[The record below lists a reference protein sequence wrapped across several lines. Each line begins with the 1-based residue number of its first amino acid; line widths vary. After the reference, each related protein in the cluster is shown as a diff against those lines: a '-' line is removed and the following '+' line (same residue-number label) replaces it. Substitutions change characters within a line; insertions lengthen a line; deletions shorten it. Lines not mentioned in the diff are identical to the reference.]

1 MYIENFASKVKAW
14 GLSHGKKGSR
24 LQLCFWVIDDVPEK
38 EGMDLCMWKQMSSSK
53 CSFTCICRIFL
64 PLNPSMTTVYAR
76 STFYP
81 SPRFTLS
88 LQSAFYTQSAFYPW
102 SAVGSPQSAVCVLH
116 WLLPNIYLIC
126 FRATLLQKRYTNC
139 SYHDMQGVRKTKTL
153 ATSDPPSP
161 DRWSN
166 LHLSLPQ
173 FILGIFPLQKRT
185 FRIKT
190 PLSKNPFQ
198 EITPSKN
205 YIKEWN
211 GSDALIN

>member
-1 MYIENFASKVKAW
+1 MYIENFAFKVKAW

-53 CSFTCICRIFL
+53 CSFTCICGIFL
-64 PLNPSMTTVYAR
+64 PLNPYMTTVYAR
-76 STFYP
+76 SAFFP
-81 SPRFTLS
+81 SLRFTLS

-102 SAVGSPQSAVCVLH
+102 SAVSSPQSAVCVLH

-126 FRATLLQKRYTNC
+126 FTATLPQKRYTNC

-166 LHLSLPQ
+166 LPFISSSIHSWYFPPSETYISDKNSPKQKPLPRNH
-173 FILGIFPLQKRT
+173 PLQK
-185 FRIKT
+185 
-190 PLSKNPFQ
+190 LSQ
-198 EITPSKN
+198 RM
-205 YIKEWN
+205 EW
-211 GSDALIN
+211 L

>member
-53 CSFTCICRIFL
+53 CSFTCICGIFL
-64 PLNPSMTTVYAR
+64 PLNPYMTTVYAR

-81 SPRFTLS
+81 SLRFTLS

-102 SAVGSPQSAVCVLH
+102 SAVSSPQSAVCVLH

-126 FRATLLQKRYTNC
+126 FTATLPQKRYTNC

-166 LHLSLPQ
+166 LPFISSSIHSWYFPPSETYISDKNSPKQKPLPRNH
-173 FILGIFPLQKRT
+173 PLQK
-185 FRIKT
+185 
-190 PLSKNPFQ
+190 LSQ
-198 EITPSKN
+198 RM
-205 YIKEWN
+205 EW
-211 GSDALIN
+211 L